1 MTQLLESWIIAQ
13 ILSEVFFCVCI
24 ENNLAAAACKKPAW
38 VAKGQMRTTCLI
50 LTVDAT
56 CCPHLFLSQDTSM
69 FFS

>member
-13 ILSEVFFCVCI
+13 ILSGLSFYVCI
-24 ENNLAAAACKKPAW
+24 ENNLAATCKKPAW
-38 VAKGQMRTTCLI
+38 VAKGQMRTVCLI

-56 CCPHLFLSQDTSM
+56 RCPHLFFSQATSM